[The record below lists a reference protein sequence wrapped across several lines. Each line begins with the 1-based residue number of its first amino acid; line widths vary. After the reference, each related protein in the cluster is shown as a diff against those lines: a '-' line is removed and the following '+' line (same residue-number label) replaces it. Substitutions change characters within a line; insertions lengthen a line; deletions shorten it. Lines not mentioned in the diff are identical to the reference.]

1 MSSHQALT
9 WVLITNSN
17 TCKFYDYCKKSHQ
30 LKLLREIK
38 HPENLLKDIELT
50 SDKPG
55 RYRANDAGH
64 GAFSQPTDP
73 KEIKIDAFSR
83 EIAKTVDHARNTN
96 AFAELIVIS
105 PPHMKG
111 LLLHHFNK
119 HVKEMIT
126 HNIEKEVLQ
135 LTERAL
141 VEFLRTHATYTDK

>member
-1 MSSHQALT
+1 MSSHQAQT

-17 TCKFYDYCKKSHQ
+17 TCKFYDYCKKSQQ
-30 LKLLREIK
+30 LKLLKEIK
-38 HPENLLKDIELT
+38 HPENLLKDIDLT

-73 KEIKIDAFSR
+73 KEIKIDDFAR
-83 EIAKTVDHARNTN
+83 EIAKVIDHDRNIN

-111 LLLHHFNK
+111 LLSHHFNK

-135 LTERAL
+135 LTEHEL
-141 VEFLRTHATYTDK
+141 VVFLHNHTKFGDK